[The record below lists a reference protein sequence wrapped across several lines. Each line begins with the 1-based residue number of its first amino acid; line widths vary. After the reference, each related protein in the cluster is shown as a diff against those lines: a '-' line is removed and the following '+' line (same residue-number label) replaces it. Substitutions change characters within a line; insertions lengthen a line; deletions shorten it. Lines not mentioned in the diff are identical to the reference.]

1 LQRILELF
9 SVILHFSVE
18 FIPHVWEVL
27 LVAASDTQP
36 EPTNMTTTTSKQA
49 EYPTH
54 SFSIGDQVTLCGYSD
69 RVSYTVIAA
78 TRTTLTIQQNSR
90 TLLNGFE
97 SDESD
102 KLQFTPGGF
111 SGHIEGEQRYEVQVN
126 PNGLIV
132 KAHLKRKPRKV
143 WTEGAAT
150 DGGYAYVFK
159 PDFRCG
165 SSKVVEGQHDHYDF
179 NF

>member
-1 LQRILELF
+1 LQRILKLF
-9 SVILHFSVE
+9 SVILYFSVE
-18 FIPHVWEVL
+18 FIPHVWEVF

-36 EPTNMTTTTSKQA
+36 EPTNQPTNMTT
-49 EYPTH
+49 YPTH

-78 TRTTLTIQQNSR
+78 TRTTLTIQQNNR

-111 SGHIEGEQRYEVQVN
+111 SGHVEGEQRYEVQAN
-126 PNGLIV
+126 PNGSIV

-143 WTEGAAT
+143 WTET
-150 DGGYAYVFK
+150 DGGYAYMFK

>member
-1 LQRILELF
+1 VKLF
-9 SVILHFSVE
+9 SPHPIFFVE
-18 FIPHVWEVL
+18 FITGVWFL
-27 LVAASDTQP
+27 SFVAASDIQP

-49 EYPTH
+49 DHPTH
-54 SFSIGDQVTLCGYSD
+54 SFSTGDQVTLCGYSD

-90 TLLNGFE
+90 TLLNGLE

-126 PNGLIV
+126 PNGSIV